1 MTMPRTMIPAD
12 PLTLTMNTP
21 HTLPF
26 SPRPLLPPL
35 PRAKLDNEVFSKGDI
50 NNIYDKDTI
59 DSTPAPDAPYSD
71 NPNYAAQDYV
81 STNSNSPYSLRKR
94 KFAPYS
100 INTMKI
106 QKKKENKIV
115 GNVTTNTPLPLT
127 HPTLIPPIL
136 SPNILDPTTPIS
148 HIH

>member
-1 MTMPRTMIPAD
+1 MDDKETINTTPEPDVTDAD
-12 PLTLTMNTP
+12 T
-21 HTLPF
+21 
-26 SPRPLLPPL
+26 
-35 PRAKLDNEVFSKGDI
+35 
-50 NNIYDKDTI
+50 
-59 DSTPAPDAPYSD
+59 PDAEAKYD
-71 NPNYAAQDYV
+71 GYTD
-81 STNSNSPYSLRKR
+81 SNSSHSLRKR